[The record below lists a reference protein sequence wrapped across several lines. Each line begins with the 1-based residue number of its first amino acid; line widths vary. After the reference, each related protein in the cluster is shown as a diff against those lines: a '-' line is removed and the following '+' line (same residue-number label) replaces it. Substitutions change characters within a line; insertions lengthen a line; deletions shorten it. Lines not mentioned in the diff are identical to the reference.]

1 MGILSDLNNDQLT
14 AQIQRIMEAQYDLG
28 TLTRI
33 KEIFG
38 GFCNKSYA
46 VWMSREDTHQKL
58 FLRLYNPGVVES
70 EIRFEHAL
78 VSHLRRE
85 GFELAAAPGPGP

>member
-1 MGILSDLNNDQLT
+1 MGIQSDLNNDELT
-14 AQIQRIMEAQYDLG
+14 AQIQRIMETHYDLG
-28 TLTRI
+28 KLTRI

-46 VWMSREDTHQKL
+46 VWMSRDDTQKKL
-58 FLRLYNPGVVES
+58 FLRLYNPAVVES

-78 VSHLRRE
+78 VSHLRRK
-85 GFELAAAPGPGP
+85 GFELAAAVIPG